1 MEMAPTGTTTD
12 SNMPTTDGSMNQ
24 MPNTDS
30 GTSNP
35 DSALPTTKGE
45 FLKQYIIVNFE
56 CALVFALILLEK
68 SLFLISWYY
77 YESIGLLVILEGEK
91 LVLDLSHS

>member
-1 MEMAPTGTTTD
+1 MEMAPTGATTD

-30 GTSNP
+30 GTSNS

-56 CALVFALILLEK
+56 CALVFVLILLEK
-68 SLFLISWYY
+68 SLF
-77 YESIGLLVILEGEK
+77 
-91 LVLDLSHS
+91 